1 MITELLELFAKKEGY
16 HFFHRLKYPNLTQI
30 KKALTEMQN
39 KQIAL
44 YIHIPFCQRLCP
56 YCSFVRYKYEETPAL
71 VYMKN
76 LRKEL
81 EIYLDLIQNT
91 STRIRSVYF
100 GGGTPTLLIYPLI
113 DMIRYLQDRLGIEEF
128 SVETHPEDLTS
139 EKMKALSEN
148 GIKRLSIGV
157 QSFSDDILRKLGRLN
172 ADSNFAQKAVSMAQ
186 GNFDTVNV
194 DLLWDLPQQTI
205 SHIEKDIQ
213 TLFRLDVDQ
222 ATFYPILPSPNKKTL
237 LERRFHKINR
247 GLFRKNH
254 NHKRIY
260 EFIQKTMKE
269 HYMPST
275 VWCFSK
281 NGTKI
286 IDEYVVDC
294 TEYIGMGC
302 GSVSMVNGYY
312 NVNTFPVDKYNQFL
326 SQGNLP
332 VVRSNKLSDWE
343 LSNYQLLTKF
353 FGVKV
358 PKKNILQNISK
369 KREKWLKIKLAL
381 LKKFGYLIENKNF
394 FQLTPKGMYQVDL
407 LMRQSFVG
415 MNALRERCLE
425 GGI

>member
-1 MITELLELFAKKEGY
+1 MITELLEFFAKKEGY
-16 HFFHRLKYPNLTQI
+16 HFFHRLTPPNQKQV

-44 YIHIPFCQRLCP
+44 YIHIPFCQKLCP
-56 YCSFVRYKYEETPAL
+56 YCSFVRYQYEETPAL

-81 EIYLDLIQNT
+81 ELYLDLIQDT
-91 STRIRSVYF
+91 DTQIRSVYF

-113 DMIRYLQDRLGIEEF
+113 DIIRYLQDRLGIGEF
-128 SVETHPEDLTS
+128 SVETHPEDVNL
-139 EKMKALSEN
+139 KKIKALSKN

-157 QSFSDDILRKLGRLN
+157 QSFSDDILHTLGRLDV
-172 ADSNFAQKAVSMAQ
+172 DSNCAQKAISLAQ
-186 GNFDTVNV
+186 GNFDTVNI
-194 DLLWDLPQQTI
+194 DLIWDLPQQNV
-205 SHIEKDIQ
+205 SYIERDIQ
-213 TLFRLDVDQ
+213 ILFNLDVDQ
-222 ATFYPILPSPNKKTL
+222 VTFYPILPSPNKKTL
-237 LERRFHKINR
+237 LERQFHKMNR

-254 NHKRIY
+254 HHKRAY
-260 EFIQKTMKE
+260 EFIQNTMKE
-269 HYMPST
+269 RYIPST

-312 NVNTFPVDKYNQFL
+312 NVNTFPVDKYNRFL
-326 SQGNLP
+326 SQGELP
-332 VVRSNKLSDWE
+332 IVRSKKLSDWE

-353 FGVKV
+353 FGVRV
-358 PKKNILQNISK
+358 SKKQILENISE
-369 KREKWLKIKLAL
+369 KRKKWLKMKLLL
-381 LKKFGYLIENKNF
+381 LKKLGYLIEYKNSF
-394 FQLTPKGMYQVDL
+394 HLTPKGMYQVDL
-407 LMRQSFVG
+407 LMRQTFVG